1 MENSNFIANT
11 VHEIRTPV
19 QTIIGTL
26 ELLSDTKLNTEQTE
40 YVRQIKFG
48 ADVLLTLVNDI
59 LDFSKIHSNNFSLEN
74 IPYDVISLTEQTA
87 YLESIEAFNKNIEL
101 VTDIDYSI
109 PPLIMGDPTR
119 VKQILLN
126 IIKNAIKFTSDG
138 YIHVELSN
146 KNKDKLLFQITDTGI
161 GIPTEKIDKIFSSYY
176 QADASTS
183 RKYGGTGLG
192 LAICKALIAA
202 MNGEIGVKPNPYG
215 GSIFWFT
222 IPLVP
227 AENPEAKEFELP
239 VPATTHILIV
249 DDSMLSIR
257 SLQNKL
263 NTLGLQYID
272 FVTNSHEAILSM
284 QYAAKLGNP
293 FDIVFIDMKMPII
306 DGWHLASEIKND
318 KLISKAKLYMLVPE
332 GQMGKESKMKLLNW
346 FTGYLYKPVK
356 LEKLD
361 QLLLETNGTMP
372 STSLLEILQEST
384 PTTTEQSTTSKIASG
399 IKILVAEDHPV
410 NRRLLVTFL
419 KQYGAT
425 VFEAENGQIA
435 LDCINANKDIK
446 IIFMDIQMPIMSGIE
461 ATIELKKQNYTG
473 IIIACTA
480 NNNSKAFNEY
490 TKIGINDILVKP
502 FKRDNVKSMIDKW
515 KSVINLPESIEVEIA
530 NLDTKLIKIQT
541 SIWDSQDFEDTI
553 GHDKDLGTQIL
564 FDYIL
569 QTRQLIQKSET
580 FIKNQ
585 DFTEL
590 RRLGHTLKGSSAAI
604 SANTLASIAEKINLL
619 AKQQNTPEIQK
630 YINKFSEEFDIFIQA
645 TDKWKKGLID
655 D

>member
-74 IPYDVISLTEQTA
+74 IPYDVVSLTEQTA

-109 PPLIMGDPTR
+109 PPLVMGDPTR

-146 KNKDKLLFQITDTGI
+146 KNKNKLLFQITDTGI
-161 GIPTEKIDKIFSSYY
+161 GIPTDKIDKIFSSYY
-176 QADASTS
+176 QADTSTS

-227 AENPEAKEFELP
+227 AENPEVKEFELP

-249 DDSMLSIR
+249 EDSMLSIR

-384 PTTTEQSTTSKIASG
+384 PTTTEQSATSKIASG

-630 YINKFSEEFDIFIQA
+630 HINKFSEEFDIFIQA

>member
-74 IPYDVISLTEQTA
+74 IPYDVVSLTEQTA

-109 PPLIMGDPTR
+109 PPLVMGDPTR

-138 YIHVELSN
+138 YIHVELSSKH
-146 KNKDKLLFQITDTGI
+146 KNKLLFQITDTGI
-161 GIPTEKIDKIFSSYY
+161 GIPTDKIDKIFSSYY
-176 QADASTS
+176 QADTSTS

-227 AENPEAKEFELP
+227 AENPEVKEFELP

-249 DDSMLSIR
+249 EDSMLSIR

-372 STSLLEILQEST
+372 STSLLEILQETT
-384 PTTTEQSTTSKIASG
+384 PTTTEQSATSKIASG

-580 FIKNQ
+580 FVKNQ

-630 YINKFSEEFDIFIQA
+630 HINKFSEEFDIFIQA

>member
-109 PPLIMGDPTR
+109 PPLVMGDPTR

-227 AENPEAKEFELP
+227 AENPEVKEFELP

-384 PTTTEQSTTSKIASG
+384 PTTTEQSATSKIASG

-604 SANTLASIAEKINLL
+604 SANTLASTAEKINLL

>member
-109 PPLIMGDPTR
+109 PPLVMGDPTR

-227 AENPEAKEFELP
+227 AENPEVKEFELP

-384 PTTTEQSTTSKIASG
+384 PTTTEQSATSKIASG

>member
-26 ELLSDTKLNTEQTE
+26 ELLSDTNLNTEQTE

-59 LDFSKIHSNNFSLEN
+59 LDFSKIHSNNFNLEN
-74 IPYDVISLTEQTA
+74 IPYDVITLTEQTA
-87 YLESIEAFNKNIEL
+87 YLESIEAFNKNIDI
-101 VTDIDYSI
+101 VTDVDYTI
-109 PPLIMGDPTR
+109 PPLVMGDPTR

-126 IIKNAIKFTSDG
+126 IIKNAIKFTSQG

-146 KNKDKLLFQITDTGI
+146 KNNNELLFEITDTGI
-161 GIPTEKIDKIFSSYY
+161 GIPSQKMEKIFSSFY

-192 LAICKALIAA
+192 LAICKALVTA
-202 MNGEIGVKPNPYG
+202 MNGKIGVKSNPYG
-215 GSIFWFT
+215 GSIFWFS
-222 IPLVP
+222 IPLIP
-227 AENPEAKEFELP
+227 AEKLEIKQYELP

-257 SLQNKL
+257 SLQKKL
-263 NTLGLQYID
+263 NALGLQYIE
-272 FVTNSHEAILSM
+272 FVTDSQEAILSM
-284 QYAAKLGNP
+284 QYASKLGNP

-318 KLISKAKLYMLVPE
+318 ETISKAKLYMLVPE
-332 GQMGKESKMKLLNW
+332 GQMGKDSKMKLLNW
-346 FTGYLYKPVK
+346 FTGYLYKPVR

-361 QLLLETNGTMP
+361 QLLLETNGSMP
-372 STSLLEILQEST
+372 STSLLEILKEST
-384 PTTTEQSTTSKIASG
+384 PTQKETSIDSSVANG

-419 KQYGAT
+419 TQFGAK
-425 VFEAENGQIA
+425 VYEAENGKEAI
-435 LDCINANKDIK
+435 DCINEHKDIK

-461 ATIELKKQNYTG
+461 ASIELKKQNFAG

-480 NNNSKAFNEY
+480 NNNTKDFNEY
-490 TKIGINDILVKP
+490 IKIGINDILVKP
-502 FKRDNVKSMIDKW
+502 FKRDNVKSMLDKW
-515 KSVINLPESIEVEIA
+515 KTVINLPEAIEIA
-530 NLDTKLIKIQT
+530 NLDSKVSQLQS
-541 SIWDSQDFEDTI
+541 SIWDAQDFEDTI

-564 FDYIL
+564 FDYVL
-569 QTRQLIQKSET
+569 QTKQLIENSEKL
-580 FIKNQ
+580 IQNK

-590 RRLGHTLKGSSAAI
+590 RRTGHTLKGSSAAI
-604 SANTLASIAEKINLL
+604 SAKSLASIAEKINLA
-619 AKQQNTPEIQK
+619 AKEEDIENLK
-630 YINKFSEEFDIFIQA
+630 LYINNFNKEFDLFILA

>member
-74 IPYDVISLTEQTA
+74 IPYDVVSLTEQTA

-109 PPLIMGDPTR
+109 PPLVMGDPTR

-138 YIHVELSN
+138 YIHVELSR

-161 GIPTEKIDKIFSSYY
+161 GIPPEKMDKIFSSYY
-176 QADASTS
+176 QADTSTS

-215 GSIFWFT
+215 GSIFWFE

-346 FTGYLYKPVK
+346 FIGYLYKPVK

-372 STSLLEILQEST
+372 STSLLEILQETT
-384 PTTTEQSTTSKIASG
+384 PTTTEQSATSKIASG

-435 LDCINANKDIK
+435 LDCINENKDIK

-619 AKQQNTPEIQK
+619 AKQQNIPEIQK
-630 YINKFSEEFDIFIQA
+630 YINKFSEEFDIFIHA

>member
-74 IPYDVISLTEQTA
+74 IPYDVVSLTEQTA

-109 PPLIMGDPTR
+109 PPLVMGDPTR

-161 GIPTEKIDKIFSSYY
+161 GIPTDKIDKIFSSYY
-176 QADASTS
+176 QADTSTS

-227 AENPEAKEFELP
+227 AENPEVKEFELP

-249 DDSMLSIR
+249 EDSMLSIR

-372 STSLLEILQEST
+372 STSLLEILQETT
-384 PTTTEQSTTSKIASG
+384 PTTTEQSATSKIASG

-569 QTRQLIQKSET
+569 QTRQLIQKSEA

>member
-1 MENSNFIANT
+1 M
-11 VHEIRTPV
+11 
-19 QTIIGTL
+19 
-26 ELLSDTKLNTEQTE
+26 
-40 YVRQIKFG
+40 
-48 ADVLLTLVNDI
+48 
-59 LDFSKIHSNNFSLEN
+59 
-74 IPYDVISLTEQTA
+74 
-87 YLESIEAFNKNIEL
+87 
-101 VTDIDYSI
+101 
-109 PPLIMGDPTR
+109 
-119 VKQILLN
+119 
-126 IIKNAIKFTSDG
+126 
-138 YIHVELSN
+138 
-146 KNKDKLLFQITDTGI
+146 
-161 GIPTEKIDKIFSSYY
+161 
-176 QADASTS
+176 
-183 RKYGGTGLG
+183 
-192 LAICKALIAA
+192 
-202 MNGEIGVKPNPYG
+202 
-215 GSIFWFT
+215 
-222 IPLVP
+222 
-227 AENPEAKEFELP
+227 P

-384 PTTTEQSTTSKIASG
+384 PTTTEQSATSKIASG

-435 LDCINANKDIK
+435 LDCINENKDIK
-446 IIFMDIQMPIMSGIE
+446 IIFMDIQMPVMSGIE

-480 NNNSKAFNEY
+480 NNNSKSFSEY

-515 KSVINLPESIEVEIA
+515 KSVINLPESIEIEIA
-530 NLDTKLIKIQT
+530 NLDTKLIKIQS

-619 AKQQNTPEIQK
+619 AKQQNIPEIQK
-630 YINKFSEEFDIFIQA
+630 YINKFSEEFDIFIHA

>member
-109 PPLIMGDPTR
+109 PPLVMGDPTR

-227 AENPEAKEFELP
+227 AENPEVKEFELP

-585 DFTEL
+585 DFIEL

-619 AKQQNTPEIQK
+619 AKQQNILEIQK

>member
-74 IPYDVISLTEQTA
+74 IPYDVVSLTEQTA

-109 PPLIMGDPTR
+109 PPLVMGDPTR

-227 AENPEAKEFELP
+227 AENPEVKEFELP

-372 STSLLEILQEST
+372 STSLLEILQETT
-384 PTTTEQSTTSKIASG
+384 PTTTEQSATSKIASG

>member
-59 LDFSKIHSNNFSLEN
+59 LDFSKIHSNSFSLEN
-74 IPYDVISLTEQTA
+74 IPYDVVSLTEQTA

-109 PPLIMGDPTR
+109 PPLVMGDPTR

-138 YIHVELSN
+138 YIHVELSSKH
-146 KNKDKLLFQITDTGI
+146 KNKLLFQITDTGI
-161 GIPTEKIDKIFSSYY
+161 GIPTDKIDKIFSSYY
-176 QADASTS
+176 QADTSTS

-227 AENPEAKEFELP
+227 AENPEVKEFELP

-384 PTTTEQSTTSKIASG
+384 PTTTEQSATSKIASG

-435 LDCINANKDIK
+435 LDCINENKDIK
-446 IIFMDIQMPIMSGIE
+446 IIFMDIQMPVMSGIE

-515 KSVINLPESIEVEIA
+515 KSVINLPESIEIEIA
-530 NLDTKLIKIQT
+530 NLDTKLIKIQS

-630 YINKFSEEFDIFIQA
+630 HINKFSEEFDIFIHA

>member
-74 IPYDVISLTEQTA
+74 IPYDVVSLTEQTA

-109 PPLIMGDPTR
+109 PPLVMGDPTR

-138 YIHVELSN
+138 YIHVELSS
-146 KNKDKLLFQITDTGI
+146 KHKSKLLFQITDTGI
-161 GIPTEKIDKIFSSYY
+161 GIPTDKIDKIFSSYY
-176 QADASTS
+176 QADTSTS

-227 AENPEAKEFELP
+227 AENPEVKEFELP

-332 GQMGKESKMKLLNW
+332 GQMGKESKMMLLNW

-372 STSLLEILQEST
+372 STSLLEILQETT
-384 PTTTEQSTTSKIASG
+384 PTTTEQSATSKIASG

-619 AKQQNTPEIQK
+619 AKQQNIPEIQK

>member
-109 PPLIMGDPTR
+109 PPLVMGDPTR

-126 IIKNAIKFTSDG
+126 IIKNAIKFTSTG
-138 YIHVELSN
+138 YIHVELSR

-161 GIPTEKIDKIFSSYY
+161 GISPEKMDKIFSSYY
-176 QADASTS
+176 QADTSTS

-215 GSIFWFT
+215 GSIFWFE

-227 AENPEAKEFELP
+227 AENPEVKEFELP

-384 PTTTEQSTTSKIASG
+384 PTTTEQSATSKIASG

-435 LDCINANKDIK
+435 LDCINENKDIK
-446 IIFMDIQMPIMSGIE
+446 IIFMDIQMPVMSGIE

-480 NNNSKAFNEY
+480 NNNSKSFSEY

-515 KSVINLPESIEVEIA
+515 KSVINLPESIEIEIA
-530 NLDTKLIKIQT
+530 NLDTKLIKIQS

-619 AKQQNTPEIQK
+619 AKQQNIPEIQK
-630 YINKFSEEFDIFIQA
+630 YINKFSEEFDIFIHA

>member
-109 PPLIMGDPTR
+109 PPLVMGDPTR

-227 AENPEAKEFELP
+227 VENPEVKEFELP

>member
-74 IPYDVISLTEQTA
+74 IPYDVVSLTEQTA

-109 PPLIMGDPTR
+109 PPLVMGDPTR

-138 YIHVELSN
+138 YIHVELSSKH
-146 KNKDKLLFQITDTGI
+146 KNKLLFQITDTGI
-161 GIPTEKIDKIFSSYY
+161 GIPTDKIDKIFSSYY
-176 QADASTS
+176 QADTSTS

-227 AENPEAKEFELP
+227 AENPEVKEFELP

-332 GQMGKESKMKLLNW
+332 GQMGKDSKMKLLNW

-372 STSLLEILQEST
+372 STSLLEILQETT
-384 PTTTEQSTTSKIASG
+384 PTTTEQSATSKIASG

-580 FIKNQ
+580 FIENQ

-604 SANTLASIAEKINLL
+604 SSNTLASIAEKINLL

>member
-74 IPYDVISLTEQTA
+74 IPYDVVSLTEQTA

-109 PPLIMGDPTR
+109 PPLVMGDPTR

>member
-26 ELLSDTKLNTEQTE
+26 ELLSDTNLNTEQTE

-48 ADVLLTLVNDI
+48 SDVLLTLVNDI

-74 IPYDVISLTEQTA
+74 IPYDVVSLTEQTA

-109 PPLIMGDPTR
+109 PPLVMGDPTR

-126 IIKNAIKFTSDG
+126 IIKNAIKFTSTG

-176 QADASTS
+176 QADTSTS

-227 AENPEAKEFELP
+227 AENPEVKEFELP

>member
-26 ELLSDTKLNTEQTE
+26 ELLSDTNLNTEQTE

-48 ADVLLTLVNDI
+48 SDVLLTLVNDI

-74 IPYDVISLTEQTA
+74 IPYDVISLTEETS

-109 PPLIMGDPTR
+109 PPLVMGDPTR

-126 IIKNAIKFTSDG
+126 IIKNAIKFTSNG

-146 KNKDKLLFQITDTGI
+146 KDKDKLLFQITDTGI
-161 GIPTEKIDKIFSSYY
+161 GIPPSKIDKIFSSYY
-176 QADASTS
+176 QADTSTS

-215 GSIFWFT
+215 GSVFWFT

-227 AENPEAKEFELP
+227 AENLEVKQYQLP

-284 QYAAKLGNP
+284 QYAANLGNP

-318 KLISKAKLYMLVPE
+318 KSISKAKLYMLVPE

-361 QLLLETNGTMP
+361 QLLLETNGSMP

-384 PTTTEQSTTSKIASG
+384 PTATEQSVTSKIASG

-425 VFEAENGQIA
+425 VFEAENGKIA
-435 LDCINANKDIK
+435 LDCINNNKDIK

-515 KSVINLPESIEVEIA
+515 KSVINLPDSIEIEIA
-530 NLDTKLIKIQT
+530 NLDTNLIKIQT
-541 SIWDSQDFEDTI
+541 EIWDSQDFEDTI

-585 DFTEL
+585 DFSEL

-604 SANTLASIAEKINLL
+604 SANTLASLAEKINLL
-619 AKQQNTPEIQK
+619 AKQQNIQEIQNF
-630 YINKFSEEFDIFIQA
+630 INKFSEEFDIFIHA

>member
-74 IPYDVISLTEQTA
+74 IPYDVVSLTEQTA

-109 PPLIMGDPTR
+109 PPLVMGDPTR

-138 YIHVELSN
+138 YIHVELSSKH
-146 KNKDKLLFQITDTGI
+146 KNKLLFQITDTGI
-161 GIPTEKIDKIFSSYY
+161 GIPTDKIDKIFSSYY
-176 QADASTS
+176 QADTSTS

-227 AENPEAKEFELP
+227 AENPEVKEFELP

-384 PTTTEQSTTSKIASG
+384 PTTTEQSATSKIASG

-435 LDCINANKDIK
+435 LDCINENKDIK
-446 IIFMDIQMPIMSGIE
+446 IIFMDIQMPVMSGIE

-630 YINKFSEEFDIFIQA
+630 HINKFSEEFDIFIHA

>member
-74 IPYDVISLTEQTA
+74 IPYDVVSLTEQTA

-109 PPLIMGDPTR
+109 PPLVMGDPTR

-138 YIHVELSN
+138 YIHVELSSKH
-146 KNKDKLLFQITDTGI
+146 KNKLLFQITDTGL
-161 GIPTEKIDKIFSSYY
+161 GIPTDKIDKIFSSYY
-176 QADASTS
+176 QADTSTS

-227 AENPEAKEFELP
+227 AENPEVKEFELP

-249 DDSMLSIR
+249 EDSMLSIR

-372 STSLLEILQEST
+372 STSLLEILQETT
-384 PTTTEQSTTSKIASG
+384 PTTTEQSATSKIASG

-630 YINKFSEEFDIFIQA
+630 HINKFSEEFDIFIQA

>member
-74 IPYDVISLTEQTA
+74 IPYDVVSLTEQTA

-109 PPLIMGDPTR
+109 PPLVMGDPTR

-138 YIHVELSN
+138 YIHVELSSKH
-146 KNKDKLLFQITDTGI
+146 KNKLLFQITDTGI
-161 GIPTEKIDKIFSSYY
+161 GIPTDKIDKIFSSYY
-176 QADASTS
+176 QADTSTS

-227 AENPEAKEFELP
+227 AENPEVKEFELP

-249 DDSMLSIR
+249 EDSMLSIR

-372 STSLLEILQEST
+372 STSLLEILQETT
-384 PTTTEQSTTSKIASG
+384 PTTTEQSATSKIASG

>member
-74 IPYDVISLTEQTA
+74 IPYDVVSLTEQTA

-109 PPLIMGDPTR
+109 PPLVMGDPTR

-138 YIHVELSN
+138 YIHVELSSKH
-146 KNKDKLLFQITDTGI
+146 KNKLLFQITDTGI
-161 GIPTEKIDKIFSSYY
+161 GIPTDKIDKIFSSYY
-176 QADASTS
+176 QADTSTS

-227 AENPEAKEFELP
+227 AENPEVKEFELP

-249 DDSMLSIR
+249 EDSMLSIR

-372 STSLLEILQEST
+372 STSLLEILQETT
-384 PTTTEQSTTSKIASG
+384 PTTTEQSATSKIASG

-553 GHDKDLGTQIL
+553 DHDKDLGTQIL

>member
-74 IPYDVISLTEQTA
+74 IPYDVVSLTEQTA

-109 PPLIMGDPTR
+109 PPLVMGDPTR

-138 YIHVELSN
+138 YIHVELSSKH
-146 KNKDKLLFQITDTGI
+146 KNKLLFQITDTGI
-161 GIPTEKIDKIFSSYY
+161 GIPTDKIDKIFSSYY
-176 QADASTS
+176 QADTSTS

-227 AENPEAKEFELP
+227 AENPEVKEFELP

-249 DDSMLSIR
+249 EDSMLSIR

-384 PTTTEQSTTSKIASG
+384 PASSEQSSSSKIASG

-435 LDCINANKDIK
+435 LDCINENKDIK
-446 IIFMDIQMPIMSGIE
+446 IIFMDIQMPVMSGIE

-515 KSVINLPESIEVEIA
+515 KSVINLPESIEIEIA
-530 NLDTKLIKIQT
+530 NLDTKLIKIQS

-630 YINKFSEEFDIFIQA
+630 HINKFSEEFDIFIQA

>member
-74 IPYDVISLTEQTA
+74 IPYDVVSLTEQTA

-109 PPLIMGDPTR
+109 PPLVMGDPTR

-146 KNKDKLLFQITDTGI
+146 KNKNKLLFQITDTGI
-161 GIPTEKIDKIFSSYY
+161 GIPTDKIDKIFSSYY
-176 QADASTS
+176 QADTSTS

-227 AENPEAKEFELP
+227 AENPEVKEFELP

-249 DDSMLSIR
+249 EDSMLSIR

-384 PTTTEQSTTSKIASG
+384 PTTTEQSATSKIASG

-630 YINKFSEEFDIFIQA
+630 HINKFSEEFDIFIHA

>member
-109 PPLIMGDPTR
+109 PPLVMGDPTR

-372 STSLLEILQEST
+372 STSLLEILQETT
-384 PTTTEQSTTSKIASG
+384 PTTTEQSATSKIASG

-619 AKQQNTPEIQK
+619 AKQQNISEIQK

>member
-74 IPYDVISLTEQTA
+74 IPYDVVSLTEQTA

-109 PPLIMGDPTR
+109 PPLVMGDPTR

-372 STSLLEILQEST
+372 STSLLEILQETT

-585 DFTEL
+585 DFIEL

>member
-59 LDFSKIHSNNFSLEN
+59 LDFSKIHSNSFSLEN
-74 IPYDVISLTEQTA
+74 IPYDVVSLTEQTA

-109 PPLIMGDPTR
+109 PPLVMGDPTR

-138 YIHVELSN
+138 YIHVELSSKH
-146 KNKDKLLFQITDTGI
+146 KNKLLFQITDTGI
-161 GIPTEKIDKIFSSYY
+161 GIPTDKIDKIFSSYY
-176 QADASTS
+176 QADTSTS

-227 AENPEAKEFELP
+227 AENPEVKEFELP

-249 DDSMLSIR
+249 EDSMLSIR

-372 STSLLEILQEST
+372 STSLLEILQETT
-384 PTTTEQSTTSKIASG
+384 PTTTEQSATSKIASG

-630 YINKFSEEFDIFIQA
+630 HINKFSEEFDIFIQA

>member
-74 IPYDVISLTEQTA
+74 IPYDVVSLTEQTA

-109 PPLIMGDPTR
+109 PPLVMGDPTR

-126 IIKNAIKFTSDG
+126 IIKNAIKFTSTG

-227 AENPEAKEFELP
+227 AENPEVKEFELP

-372 STSLLEILQEST
+372 STSLLEILQETT

>member
-74 IPYDVISLTEQTA
+74 IPYDVVSLTEQTA

-109 PPLIMGDPTR
+109 PPLVMGDPTR

-138 YIHVELSN
+138 YIHVELSSKH
-146 KNKDKLLFQITDTGI
+146 KNKLLFQITDTGI
-161 GIPTEKIDKIFSSYY
+161 GIPTDKIDKIFSSYY
-176 QADASTS
+176 QADTSTS

-227 AENPEAKEFELP
+227 AENPEVKEFELP

-249 DDSMLSIR
+249 EDSMLSIR

-372 STSLLEILQEST
+372 STSLLEILQETT
-384 PTTTEQSTTSKIASG
+384 PTTTEQSATSKIASG

-619 AKQQNTPEIQK
+619 AKQQDTPEIQK

>member
-74 IPYDVISLTEQTA
+74 IPYDVVSLTEQTA

-109 PPLIMGDPTR
+109 PPLVMGDPTR

-138 YIHVELSN
+138 YIHVELSSKH
-146 KNKDKLLFQITDTGI
+146 KNKLLFQITDTGI
-161 GIPTEKIDKIFSSYY
+161 GIPTDKIDKIFSSYY
-176 QADASTS
+176 QADTSTS

-227 AENPEAKEFELP
+227 AENPEVKEFELP

-249 DDSMLSIR
+249 EDSMLSIR

-384 PTTTEQSTTSKIASG
+384 PTTTEQSATSKIASG